1 MWNQKEMEMSDSRR
15 IAIIVGLLFIVGT
28 CAGVSSAV
36 CTGPILGS
44 PDYLAAVSANQM
56 PMHLGVLFVLI
67 MGFSLAMVPI
77 LMFPI
82 FKKQDEALALGYV
95 VFRGALETAT
105 YIAFAI
111 SWLGLIS
118 VSRDF
123 AAADP
128 LAASQLQSLG
138 GALRRTA
145 DSSQLMTVF
154 VFGFGA
160 LIFYWLLFIT
170 RLVPRWL
177 PIWGLAAIV
186 LHLTTG
192 FLQLFGV
199 VSASSPLLTVIN
211 LPIFLQEMVMAVW
224 LIARGFSTHNGRS
237 TAGIDVN
244 QE

>member
-1 MWNQKEMEMSDSRR
+1 MKMSDSRR
-15 IAIIVGLLFIVGT
+15 TAAIVGILFIVGT
-28 CAGVSSAV
+28 CAGVSSAA

-44 PDYLAAVSANQM
+44 PNYLAAVSANQM
-56 PMHLGVLFVLI
+56 PMQLGVLFVLI

-82 FKKQDEALALGYV
+82 FRRQDEALAVGYV

-111 SWLGLIS
+111 SWLGLVS
-118 VSRDF
+118 VGRDF
-123 AAADP
+123 AVTDP
-128 LAASQLQSLG
+128 VAASQLQSLG

-160 LIFYWLLFIT
+160 LIFYWLLFKA

-177 PIWGLAAIV
+177 PIWGFASIV

-192 FLQLFGV
+192 FLQLFGL
-199 VSASSPLLTVIN
+199 VSASSPLLTIMN

-224 LIARGFSTHNGRS
+224 LIARGFNTHRGRG
-237 TAGIDVN
+237 TAGIDLN